1 MAKQGASSPKWLD
14 KQDFSGVVSKYRECT
29 LSLKTLNLDIT
40 RCRLADCHITVTV
53 SKCVPHVQHDYFS
66 SFNQSDHYF
75 LASSLPLLPSL
86 LDKIGSLNNHHHHDD
101 GDKNVTNLHIWQWK
115 TKYSFARLASAI
127 FIFVHFATVL
137 VFSRTWN
144 DLLCSCVDDVSVWWQ
159 IFSIFQ
165 IAETNLIPGYLEYVS
180 QA

>member
-14 KQDFSGVVSKYRECT
+14 KQDFSGVVSKYRKCT

-86 LDKIGSLNNHHHHDD
+86 LDKIGTLNNHHHHDD

-115 TKYSFARLASAI
+115 TNIVLHALQVQFSFLYISLPFSSFPRREMTC
-127 FIFVHFATVL
+127 FAVAWT
-137 VFSRTWN
+137 TWAY
-144 DLLCSCVDDVSVWWQ
+144 DDK
-159 IFSIFQ
+159 FSIFSKSLKQ
-165 IAETNLIPGYLEYVS
+165 I
-180 QA
+180 